1 MRQTWSN
8 GLYRLTQFLLYLYFG
23 GIIVGPLWIG
33 YPRSPLEYYLGS
45 AVFLCLSLLLFA
57 LIWRFPRLK
66 RWEDLMLG
74 STLISSC
81 LAGAYTGWVYA
92 PTWRLLPVLG
102 HVLGLLVGAA
112 LALCISLWESLAIA
126 ARRRSLLA
134 GQHDAL
140 DSSGHC

>member
-1 MRQTWSN
+1 MRQNWSN
-8 GLYRLTQFLLYLYFG
+8 GLYRLTQLLLYLYFG
-23 GIIVGPLWIG
+23 GIVVGPLWRG
-33 YPRSPLEYYLGS
+33 YPGSPLEYYLDS

-66 RWEDLMLG
+66 RWEDHMLG
-74 STLISSC
+74 STFISSC
-81 LAGAYTGWVYA
+81 LAGSYTGWVSA

-112 LALCISLWESLAIA
+112 LGSGILLWAYVALA

-134 GQHDAL
+134 GQREAL
-140 DSSGHC
+140 DSSGPC